1 MTKERCNVWFS
12 NIHFC
17 FEITHYI
24 EAKHGVTISPQILA
38 GSSVLVPN
46 LSLDNFIRL
55 LLFQIYALCICFGYV
70 EHLRPFSLVI
80 IPFILITNIFD

>member
-1 MTKERCNVWFS
+1 MFDFRTFL
-12 NIHFC
+12 FC
-17 FEITHYI
+17 FETAHYI
-24 EAKHGVTISPQILA
+24 EAKHSVTISPPILA
-38 GSSVLVPN
+38 ASSVLVPN

-70 EHLRPFSLVI
+70 DHLRPFSLVI